1 MEDTTLFIILVAFL
15 AVGAIGTLVMKSK
28 LSKKGI
34 LAPSNF
40 LANALTIVTG
50 CSFVFVVMLILNPI
64 LQFEDLGSEAWLLWL
79 IFGVLFV
86 VGGFSLYTINKKAN
100 MSNGEAILLT
110 VFESIWGLLI
120 LIIFILKLAVSFIP
134 IVMGGSSSNKGSGS
148 FSVLSNLDKTYQ
160 ENARKH
166 NEALKEQ
173 RNEEAEAHA
182 RSMGFDSAN
191 EAASYGM
198 GPGREE

>member
-173 RNEEAEAHA
+173 RNEEAEAYA
-182 RSMGFDSAN
+182 RSMGFSSAD
-191 EAASYGM
+191 EAAAYRM
-198 GPGREE
+198 GPGTED

>member
-1 MEDTTLFIILVAFL
+1 MEDTTLFIILAVFL
-15 AVGAIGTLVMKSK
+15 AIGAIGTLVMKSK

-40 LANALTIVTG
+40 LTNALTIVTG
-50 CSFVFVVMLILNPI
+50 CAFISVIMLILNPI
-64 LQFEDLGSEAWLLWL
+64 LQFEEMGSEAGLLWL
-79 IFGVLFV
+79 IFGALLA
-86 VGGFSLYTINKKAN
+86 VGGFSLYTINKKAK

-160 ENARKH
+160 ENARKY

-173 RNEEAEAHA
+173 KNEEAEANA
-182 RSMGFDSAN
+182 AAMGFDSAN
-191 EAASYGM
+191 EAAAYGL